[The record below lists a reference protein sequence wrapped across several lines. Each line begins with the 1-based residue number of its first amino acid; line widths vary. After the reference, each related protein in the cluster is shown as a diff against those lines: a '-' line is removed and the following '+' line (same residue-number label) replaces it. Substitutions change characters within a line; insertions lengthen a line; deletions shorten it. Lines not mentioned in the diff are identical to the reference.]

1 MVLEN
6 RNVVLGVIKL
16 APVTKDLDL
25 VRAFFL
31 PKGNAALGCAIISSA
46 LTLSKSTLSIEAFAF
61 GLSESES
68 HK

>member
-25 VRAFFL
+25 IGAFLL
-31 PKGNAALGCAIISSA
+31 PKGNAAFGCTIISSA
-46 LTLSKSTLSIEAFAF
+46 LALSKSAFSIEAFAF